1 MKKSFNLFLC
11 ILCCLFSLSACSQP
25 EKSVEE
31 HVNMAQEQL
40 GKPLGEAYQALGL
53 PGCRFE
59 GNGTDIDN
67 RSGQP
72 LDLSQ
77 ATFQ

>member
-1 MKKSFNLFLC
+1 MFNSVCPDNAFLRNGTGLL
-11 ILCCLFSLSACSQP
+11 IEGVP
-25 EKSVEE
+25 VE
-31 HVNMAQEQL
+31 
-40 GKPLGEAYQALGL
+40 QALGL

-72 LDLSQ
+72 LDISQ
-77 ATFQ
+77 AVFQ